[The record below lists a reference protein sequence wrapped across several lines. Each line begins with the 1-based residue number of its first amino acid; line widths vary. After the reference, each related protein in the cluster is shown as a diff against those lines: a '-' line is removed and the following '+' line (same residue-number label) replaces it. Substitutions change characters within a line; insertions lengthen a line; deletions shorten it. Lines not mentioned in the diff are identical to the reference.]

1 METPAISVASTG
13 TMFAPKRAV
22 MIDDP
27 TRALTVLADLESEA
41 LAHPSQTA
49 RAKRGQRTRTKY
61 VPGDRVVPEEAPVT
75 CSTCRI
81 IYLPSAIPPASASA
95 STEGWICD
103 NCQRSLA

>member
-27 TRALTVLADLESEA
+27 TGATTVLADPESQA

-49 RAKRGQRTRTKY
+49 RTKRGQRTRTKSLP
-61 VPGDRVVPEEAPVT
+61 VGPPVPEKTPVT
-75 CSTCRI
+75 CHICRI
-81 IYLPSAIPPASASA
+81 TYLPAAIPPASTSSEA
-95 STEGWICD
+95 WVCD
-103 NCQRSLA
+103 ICQRALG

>member
-27 TRALTVLADLESEA
+27 TRAIIRLADTDPEA
-41 LAHPSQTA
+41 LAHPSQAA
-49 RAKRGQRTRTKY
+49 RAKRGQRTRTKS
-61 VPGDRVVPEEAPVT
+61 VPGDRVVPEESPIT
-75 CSTCRI
+75 CSTCRV
-81 IYLPSAIPPASASA
+81 IYLPSAIPPASA

-103 NCQRSLA
+103 NCQRTLA